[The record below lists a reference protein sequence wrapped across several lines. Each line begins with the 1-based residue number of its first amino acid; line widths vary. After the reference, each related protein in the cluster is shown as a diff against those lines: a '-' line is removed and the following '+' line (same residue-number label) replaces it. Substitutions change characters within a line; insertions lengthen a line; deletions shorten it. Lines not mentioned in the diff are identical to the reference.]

1 MGCLAYPHCRIA
13 ILIASL
19 WLSGCA
25 AVTSVAAVPGSLLGA
40 VANQFIGE
48 EESFAASM
56 ETTLAAIQLSL
67 RSMKLDVDILEIQ
80 QQGEYAIA
88 FGNARLDGSIML
100 KKQTERLTTINIKVR
115 STMRK
120 ESVERA
126 IVETIRAK
134 MKTMPDDRHFQKAGY
149 QKLRK
154 APFVGSASPGWFLP
168 GSRLEAINS
177 KTAGW
182 LEIKLPS
189 GETAYLKGTIKGE
202 IIQKANR

>member
-1 MGCLAYPHCRIA
+1 MGCLARQLCHIA
-13 ILIASL
+13 ILISSL
-19 WLSGCA
+19 WLTSCA

-56 ETTLAAIQLSL
+56 ETTLAAIQFSL

-80 QQGEYAIA
+80 QAGEYAIA
-88 FGNARLDGSIML
+88 FGNAKLDGSIML

-115 STMRK
+115 GTMRK

-126 IVETIRAK
+126 IVETMRAK
-134 MKTMPDDRHFQKAGY
+134 MKTMPSDKRFQKAGY
-149 QKLRK
+149 NNLRK
-154 APFVGSASPGWFLP
+154 APSTESAHLGWFRP
-168 GSRLEAINS
+168 GSRLEALKS
-177 KTAGW
+177 KTPGW
-182 LEIKLPS
+182 LKIKLPS

-202 IIQKANR
+202 VVQKAKR

>member
-1 MGCLAYPHCRIA
+1 MGELARHHYRIA
-13 ILIASL
+13 ILISSL
-19 WLSGCA
+19 WLTSCA

-80 QQGEYAIA
+80 QAGEYAIA

-100 KKQTERLTTINIKVR
+100 KKQTERLTTINIKAR
-115 STMRK
+115 DTMRE

-126 IVETIRAK
+126 IIETIRTK
-134 MKTMPDDRHFQKAGY
+134 MKTMPNDKRFQKAGY
-149 QKLRK
+149 HNLHEKPTIK
-154 APFVGSASPGWFLP
+154 SARLGWFRP
-168 GSRLEAINS
+168 GSRLEAVNS
-177 KTAGW
+177 RTPGW
-182 LEIKLPS
+182 LRITLPS
-189 GETAYLKGTIKGE
+189 GTMAYLKGSIKNKTV
-202 IIQKANR
+202 QKAKL

>member
-1 MGCLAYPHCRIA
+1 MGCLARQHCYIT

-19 WLSGCA
+19 CLTGCA

-40 VANQFIGE
+40 VANQFVGE

-80 QQGEYAIA
+80 QEGEYAIA
-88 FGNARLDGSIML
+88 FGNNKLDGVITL
-100 KKQTERLTTINIKVR
+100 KKQTARLTTINTKVR
-115 STMRK
+115 GTMRK

-126 IVETIRAK
+126 IIATMRTK
-134 MKTMPDDRHFQKAGY
+134 MKTISSEKRFQKAGY
-149 QKLRK
+149 QNLHKI
-154 APFVGSASPGWFLP
+154 PSAKSERLGWFHP
-168 GSRLEAINS
+168 GSRMEALKS
-177 KTAGW
+177 KTPGW
-182 LEIKLPS
+182 LKIKLPS

-202 IIQKANR
+202 IVQKAKR